1 MKKPLRALSLHPSQ
15 QQPASKDS
23 FIIPLK
29 QKERLSPITDRT
41 LSL

>member
-29 QKERLSPITDRT
+29 QKRT
-41 LSL
+41 PFSHNR